1 MNYLLSYLLIFLYNT
16 AFMAITNKSYIKT
29 FPISMMSAAII
40 VYVFGLFTKL
50 SYGIFF
56 LLFIMVIGSLFTLY
70 KIIKKQYDISR
81 IINFN
86 TLLITLVYFYLVFIS
101 YDKMF
106 NNWDDYMH
114 WGSMVKYLFQNDQ
127 FYCYDSN
134 YIFAHKDYPPIMPIF
149 NMIYCFINGG
159 YKESYAIIA
168 TQLLQ
173 VSIFV
178 SVVDNYG
185 KKFSNSIKSIIVCV
199 CCILATLVLPDIS
212 KIFYS
217 SLYTDGLIG
226 LLFGYCL
233 YHVCFGKLSK
243 ENLLIVSIVLCF
255 MTLLKQIGLAFSLLI
270 VLALCIKFICC
281 SISNK
286 TIETKILAQ
295 SVFILLIIIISYFSW
310 ELVIKDI
317 SANGTLINQF
327 SYSDLKILDILDI
340 INGNAKESWQITT
353 AWAYI
358 DALKNKIIFYSPIQL
373 GYYQAV
379 ILIDVFM
386 IIVMTLV
393 KKEYLLSSII
403 SFIIYNIGAIGY
415 AVGMLLLYVFAF
427 GPYEGPI
434 LASYERYMQ
443 TYILAGIIILFYE
456 VVNSRFKFLNNYKEL
471 LCIVWIV
478 FVPINDYYLLYPV
491 RNSISWGEGLSFFT
505 DKIIQTVNE
514 DEKIL
519 VIENNVQTIN
529 HYIMGYQLMPI
540 TIDVIDEGFDPIVG
554 DKYCME
560 MDKKIL
566 FEKINECDYL
576 YIDSISDNT
585 KDLLSP
591 MSDTIN
597 IYSLYRI
604 IRNEENIELE
614 VVVW

>member
-40 VYVFGLFTKL
+40 VYFFGLFTKL

-127 FYCYDSN
+127 FYCYDTN
-134 YIFAHKDYPPIMPIF
+134 YIFAHKDYPPIIPIY

-159 YKESYAIIA
+159 YKEAYAIIA

-178 SVVDNYG
+178 SVVDTYG
-185 KKFSNSIKSIIVCV
+185 KKLSYSFKSILVCI

-233 YHVCFGKLSK
+233 YHVCFEKLSK
-243 ENLLIVSIVLCF
+243 DNMLIICISICF
-255 MTLLKQIGLAFSLLI
+255 MTLLKQIGLAFSMLI
-270 VLALCIKFICC
+270 VLALGIKFIFN
-281 SISNK
+281 SIKNK
-286 TIETKILAQ
+286 KMETKILIQ
-295 SVFILLIIIISYFSW
+295 TIFTLLIIIISYFSW

-353 AWAYI
+353 VWAYI

-403 SFIIYNIGAIGY
+403 SFITYNIGAIGY

-443 TYILAGIIILFYE
+443 TYILAGILILFYE
-456 VVNSRFKFLNNYKEL
+456 IVNLKFEYFNKYKEI
-471 LCIVWIV
+471 LCLIWII
-478 FVPINDYYLLYPV
+478 FVPINDYYLLQPV
-491 RNSISWGEGLSFFT
+491 KDSISWGEGLVFFT
-505 DKIIQTVNE
+505 DKINQEVGK
-514 DEKIL
+514 DDKVL

-529 HYIMGYQLMPI
+529 HYIIGYQLMPI
-540 TIDVIDEGFDPIVG
+540 SIDVIDEGFDPVVG
-554 DKYCME
+554 DQYCLEVSEDM
-560 MDKKIL
+560 L
-566 FEKINECDYL
+566 YEKINECDYL
-576 YIDSISDNT
+576 YIDSISEKT
-585 KDLLSP
+585 TDLLSSI
-591 MSDTIN
+591 SDEIN
-597 IYSLYRI
+597 IYTLYKI
-604 IRNEENIELE
+604 NKNGENIELE
-614 VVVW
+614 VVEW